1 MFILSHHVK
10 GVHVINK
17 HTVFLYCK
25 AGEAIFPLALPILWK
40 WVINFSPNSR
50 GRGQAPP
57 SGGDIYVYY
66 LEFFCKKGYSLLPS
80 LYLFICQ
87 YEPTYISFLL
97 SVLIRCSFLCMLL
110 TLFQLWL
117 LEHLLDWPFDLFLSL
132 WFLNISLTFYDYK
145 MVQGHFYFSC
155 SSSWVNIFSK
165 KPQYL
170 LWEDGI

>member
-17 HTVFLYCK
+17 HTVFIVKLEK
-25 AGEAIFPLALPILWK
+25 LFLSFAHSILWK
-40 WVINFSPNSR
+40 WVINFSPHSR
-50 GRGQAPP
+50 GGGQAPP
-57 SGGDIYVYY
+57 SGGDIYLYY
-66 LEFFCKKGYSLLPS
+66 LEFFCNKGYSLPPS

-87 YEPTYISFLL
+87 YEPTYMYFLF
-97 SVLIRCSFLCMLL
+97 SVLIQCSFLFMLL
-110 TLFQLWL
+110 KLFQLWL
-117 LEHLLDWPFDLFLSL
+117 LGHLLDWPLDLLLFL
-132 WFLNISLTFYDYK
+132 WFLNISLTFYDYR

-170 LWEDGI
+170 LWENGI